1 MPPLVG
7 PEKTAERVQVVARQ
21 LLTLVRAQKADAPA
35 RLPSE
40 RQLAERYQCSRN
52 TVREALA
59 SLAAQG
65 VVEIRGR
72 VGAYP
77 ATRDSTEKAPDLE
90 QALDAL
96 ALVVPPLA
104 RLAAGVCARTGVER
118 LESVISNISHALL
131 NRDAAASFH
140 WSVGFFVELSRI
152 VDNTYLS
159 RMLADIGNAPQLA
172 RSGRIPRRD
181 TMETFFSGL
190 VELLQ
195 ALRRGAGEE
204 AETIARRC
212 VAAFATVI
220 RTTGTTNMT
229 SEHGSA
235 A

>member
-1 MPPLVG
+1 MPQLVG
-7 PEKTAERVQVVARQ
+7 PEKSAERVQVVTRQ
-21 LLTLVRAQKADAPA
+21 LLTLVRAQKADTPA

-59 SLAAQG
+59 ALAAQG
-65 VVEIRGR
+65 VVEIRRR

-77 ATRDSTEKAPDLE
+77 ASRDATEKAPDLD

-96 ALVVPPLA
+96 TLVVPPLA
-104 RLAAGVCARTGVER
+104 RLAAGRCAQIGVER
-118 LESVISNISHALL
+118 LESVISNVSHALL
-131 NRDAAASFH
+131 DRNAAAASH
-140 WSVGFFVELSRI
+140 WSIGFFAELAHI
-152 VDNTYLS
+152 VDNTYLAK
-159 RMLADIGNAPQLA
+159 MLGEIGNAPQLI
-172 RSGRIPRRD
+172 RPGSIPRRD
-181 TMETFFSGL
+181 MMETFFSGL

-212 VAAFATVI
+212 VAAFATII
-220 RTTGTTNMT
+220 RTTGTIKMDP
-229 SEHGSA
+229 EHGSA